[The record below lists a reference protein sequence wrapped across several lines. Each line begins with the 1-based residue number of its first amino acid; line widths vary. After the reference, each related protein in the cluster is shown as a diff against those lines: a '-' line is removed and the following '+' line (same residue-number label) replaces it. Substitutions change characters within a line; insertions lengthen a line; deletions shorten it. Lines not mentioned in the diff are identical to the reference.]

1 MQNLDLIENEIKT
14 VIDTCDKL
22 IHQEK
27 FDELVNFYTEDA
39 VLVIKPGMLANGR
52 EQIKSA
58 FIKIASYFD
67 NSIKP
72 LEGKM
77 VYLLAGDTVLF
88 LAQTFIEANQS
99 ATAQSEFSVERR
111 ATYVFRNIDGKWLC
125 AIDNSYG
132 TTPVSYTHLT
142 LPTIYS
148 V

>member
-77 VYLLAGDTVLF
+77 VYLLAGDTVLV

-99 ATAQSEFSVERR
+99 ATAQSEFSMERR
-111 ATYVFRNIDGKWLC
+111 ATYFFRNIDGKWLC

-132 TTPVSYTHLT
+132 TTL
-142 LPTIYS
+142 IDEK
-148 V
+148 

>member
-27 FDELVNFYTEDA
+27 FDELVTFYTEDA

-77 VYLLAGDTVLF
+77 VYLLAGDTVLV

-99 ATAQSEFSVERR
+99 ATAQSEFSMERR

-132 TTPVSYTHLT
+132 TTL
-142 LPTIYS
+142 IDEK
-148 V
+148 

>member
-14 VIDTCDKL
+14 VIDTCYKL

-77 VYLLAGDTVLF
+77 VYLLAGDTVLV

-99 ATAQSEFSVERR
+99 ATAQSEFSMERR

-132 TTPVSYTHLT
+132 TTL
-142 LPTIYS
+142 IDEK
-148 V
+148 

>member
-1 MQNLDLIENEIKT
+1 MQSLDLIENEIKT

-77 VYLLAGDTVLF
+77 VYLLAGDTVLV

-99 ATAQSEFSVERR
+99 ATAQSEFSMERR

-132 TTPVSYTHLT
+132 TTL
-142 LPTIYS
+142 IDEK
-148 V
+148 

>member
-77 VYLLAGDTVLF
+77 VYLLAGDTVLV

-99 ATAQSEFSVERR
+99 ATAQSEFSMERR

-132 TTPVSYTHLT
+132 TPL
-142 LPTIYS
+142 IDEK
-148 V
+148 

>member
-1 MQNLDLIENEIKT
+1 MQNLDLIEYEIKT
-14 VIDTCDKL
+14 VIDTCDML

-77 VYLLAGDTVLF
+77 VYLLAGDTVLV

-99 ATAQSEFSVERR
+99 ATAQSEFSMERR

-132 TTPVSYTHLT
+132 TTL
-142 LPTIYS
+142 IDEK
-148 V
+148 

>member
-1 MQNLDLIENEIKT
+1 MQNVDLIKNEIKT

-22 IHQEK
+22 IHEEK

-39 VLVIKPGMLANGR
+39 TLVIKPGMNANGR

-72 LEGKM
+72 VEGKM
-77 VYLLAGDTVLF
+77 IYLVAGDTVLV
-88 LAQTFIEANQS
+88 LAQTFLEANQT
-99 ATAQSEFSVERR
+99 ATDNSEFSMKRR
-111 ATYVFRNIDGKWLC
+111 ATYVFRKIDEKWLC

-132 TTPVSYTHLT
+132 TSLVD
-142 LPTIYS
+142 
-148 V
+148 